1 MPPGFP
7 VIDAAASG
15 NQVFQI
21 TLNIDHTVSAEGA
34 EKLLKSAGFINDR
47 GTRSEKCLRKKGKK
61 PAILEFYWLVHRSRY
76 AEWCKKAPK
85 SFTSTNIELTKC
97 WNENVVQYALELS
110 TKGPDPKTLEE
121 LDQSASLSTVT
132 ENFESTAHDIGN
144 IGSACQSSM
153 MGTSTKPLASASMP
167 TVASER
173 NMETNGA
180 RAQKRASDATPSKR
194 ITRHRASKSTDK

>member
-1 MPPGFP
+1 MQPLR
-7 VIDAAASG
+7 G

-34 EKLLKSAGFINDR
+34 EKLLKSAGFIVN
-47 GTRSEKCLRKKGKK
+47 GKRSEKCLRKKGKK

-76 AEWCKKAPK
+76 AEWGKKAPK
-85 SFTSTNIELTKC
+85 LFTSTNIELTKC
-97 WNENVVQYALELS
+97 WNENVLQYA
-110 TKGPDPKTLEE
+110 PDPTTLEE
-121 LDQSASLSTVT
+121 LDQSASLSTVR

-144 IGSACQSSM
+144 ICSACQSSM
-153 MGTSTKPLASASMP
+153 MGTSTKPLASASTP